1 MAKTARAQMELER
14 AELLISNFLRYGV
27 LACAFLLS
35 VGLALAL
42 AQNSPDSSQFDFTTR
57 HALKT
62 PPYQL
67 GDILNRMIH
76 LDPDGWLAAGLLLLI
91 GIPVIRVGLTVILFV
106 IEKDRIYL
114 AITLTVL
121 AVLLS
126 SLYFGRS
133 F

>member
-1 MAKTARAQMELER
+1 MELER